1 MSMPR
6 GRQTP
11 DDMDLTLNETLHRE
25 NMRAFEY
32 ILKKCRRGRV
42 AVGMGG
48 MGHDKL
54 EKRPYLER
62 LRSRHG
68 ISRPKVR
75 RKVAQCR

>member
-32 ILKKCRRGRV
+32 ILKN
-42 AVGMGG
+42 VGEGVSPSVWAAWG
-48 MGHDKL
+48 TIS
-54 EKRPYLER
+54 EKSAR
-62 LRSRHG
+62 
-68 ISRPKVR
+68 I
-75 RKVAQCR
+75 